1 MEDRITPHGWPVG
14 SHAYGSSTLLSSESE
29 KEREIPRCNQQSGQ
43 DEAYL
48 ALSKTRYMST
58 LVHMAQALS

>member
-14 SHAYGSSTLLSSESE
+14 SHAYGSSSLRSSESG
-29 KEREIPRCNQQSGQ
+29 KERKMPRCNQQSGQ
-43 DEAYL
+43 DKAYV

-58 LVHMAQALS
+58 LVHMAQAPS